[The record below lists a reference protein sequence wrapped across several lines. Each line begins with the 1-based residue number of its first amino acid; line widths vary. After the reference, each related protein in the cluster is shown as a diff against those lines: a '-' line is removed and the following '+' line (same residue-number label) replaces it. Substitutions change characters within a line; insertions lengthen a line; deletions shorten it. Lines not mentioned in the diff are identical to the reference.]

1 MLGLAKMAL
10 RLAARRMGYS
20 GPEALMTWN
29 SGESPIERHLLAKS
43 FPGVFRGTREYYA
56 ICDRITRG
64 EQP

>member
-1 MLGLAKMAL
+1 
-10 RLAARRMGYS
+10 
-20 GPEALMTWN
+20 MTWN

-43 FPGVFRGTREYYA
+43 SPGVFRGTREYYA